1 MERLLM
7 ADVYF
12 VWCTTISDF
21 PNQQVGLSPR
31 YVAVD
36 GSDVHMLMNSLISC
50 LSAKFPHD
58 SSSERKLTL
67 LKFHFSTRFIM
78 IVKMSSILPGLDMF
92 VDDLR

>member
-1 MERLLM
+1 MV
-7 ADVYF
+7 DVYF

-31 YVAVD
+31 YVTLD
-36 GSDVHMLMNSLISC
+36 GRNVHMLMNSLISC
-50 LSAKFPHD
+50 SSAKSPHD

-67 LKFHFSTRFIM
+67 LKFPFSTRSIM
-78 IVKMSSILPGLDMF
+78 IVKMSSILPGLDIL